1 MTPDEFIE
9 FLKKRCREKIVGEPA
24 FFERDHGRDEA
35 YRDILTFIN
44 LYQKEKANGENLTA

>member
-1 MTPDEFIE
+1 MTPEQLIE

-35 YRDILTFIN
+35 YNDILTYIN
-44 LYQKEKANGENLTA
+44 LYQQENAHGKNAA